1 MSKPRHTRQVRLAE
15 IGDEGQARIVA
26 TTAVVDGDGLAG
38 TIEARYLAG
47 AGVGKIATANQS
59 IAEAAR
65 AVDSTVQIVSPSPS
79 RLGLGA
85 VPPFGVRDPTALEVA
100 TGAWRALAHI
110 RRAVRAVSATDGEA

>member
-26 TTAVVDGDGLAG
+26 TTAVVDGEGLAG

-47 AGVGKIATANQS
+47 AGVGKIATGNQS

-65 AVDSTVQIVSPSPS
+65 AVDSTVQIVPPSPN

-85 VPPFGVRDPTALEVA
+85 APPFGVRDPTALEVA